1 MGYKVLVS
9 KGDRTLSGQGS
20 EIRTQTLPFDI
31 GDVPCR
37 WSFSFFPHDPENQD
51 AREQREQMAKSLCT
65 RCDAKGE
72 CLEFALATREKYG
85 IWGGT
90 TEKERRRILRR
101 RTKD

>member
-1 MGYKVLVS
+1 
-9 KGDRTLSGQGS
+9 
-20 EIRTQTLPFDI
+20 
-31 GDVPCR
+31 
-37 WSFSFFPHDPENQD
+37 
-51 AREQREQMAKSLCT
+51 MAKSLCT